1 MKQVFWDT
9 NVLLDILLRREPF
22 FAPAAAVWLKTESG
36 ELEGQVS
43 IPSLTTVFYLVR
55 KCADRKTARSALQAI
70 CRVFRVVGSP
80 SEVAHLALESGR
92 KDFEDAVQYHTAAL
106 AGADCVITRNPRH
119 FPRVNEGG
127 PSVLTPEEFLRTL
140 A

>member
-1 MKQVFWDT
+1 MNQVFWDT

-22 FAPAAAVWLKTESG
+22 FAPAADVWLKTESG
-36 ELEGQVS
+36 EIEGQVS

-55 KCADRKTARSALQAI
+55 RCAHRKTARSALHTL

-80 SEVAHLALESGR
+80 AEVARLALESGR

-106 AGADCVITRNPRH
+106 AGADCVMTRNPRV
-119 FPRVNEGG
+119 FPRSGEGG
-127 PSVLTPEEFLRTL
+127 PPVLTPEEFLRTL